1 MYGLVYSLKLLLLIK
16 NNTFNITSNSIPNK
30 VLKRIEIML
39 CILILSNQNAFITY
53 SAESELIGNIVDW
66 TNSEWELINMK
77 ETNVEFSEMCK
88 ASKLGPIIV
97 PEKLPAAH
105 FRHLCNKLGGRM
117 FVITNEE
124 TRKTA
129 VDLRQSQNGLGS
141 CNCKY

>member
-1 MYGLVYSLKLLLLIK
+1 
-16 NNTFNITSNSIPNK
+16 
-30 VLKRIEIML
+30 ML
-39 CILILSNQNAFITY
+39 CILILYNQNVCIAH
-53 SAESELIGNIVDW
+53 SAESELMGNIVDW
-66 TNSEWELINMK
+66 TNSEWELLNMQ
-77 ETNVEFSEMCK
+77 EINVEFSEMCK

-97 PEKLPAAH
+97 PEKLPAVH
-105 FRHLCNKLGGRM
+105 FRHLCQKLGGKM